1 MDILISGAGVAGP
14 VLAYWLQ
21 RYGYTPVVVE
31 HTPRPR
37 LGLGGHAVDL
47 FAPASEVMDRMGLLP
62 RLQAARVETSA
73 LRYELPGGSSI
84 DVDLRDISEAFA
96 DDRHL
101 EIMRG
106 DLATILQDATADRVE
121 YRFGDSIAALAE
133 DAAGIDVTFDSGRTG
148 RFDLVLGADGLHSA
162 VRRLI
167 FGPEDELSHHLGG
180 YLAVGTLPNYRE
192 LTTHTVLYNAV
203 DRIAAM
209 YPVAQTGQARA
220 VFLFRHPTELVYDHR
235 DIDAQRRLLRTEYRN
250 EGWEIPR
257 LLDEMDR
264 ADDFYLDAISQIRM
278 DSWSRGRVSL
288 VGDAGYAPGPA
299 VGGGTTLAVVG
310 AYLLARALAEA
321 GGAHQQ
327 AFTVY
332 ERQLRDYVRRCRE
345 AAPGVLRR
353 GIPRSRAHLRFNAL
367 ATRLLTRMP
376 AALRTRLLAGGASSA
391 LSSFALPD
399 EAAPPELDAQK
410 RVG

>member
-21 RYGYTPVVVE
+21 RYGFTPVVVE
-31 HTPRPR
+31 RTPRPR
-37 LGLGGHAVDL
+37 LGVGGHAVDL

-62 RLQAARVETSA
+62 RLRAASVETSA
-73 LRYELPGGSSI
+73 LRYERPGGPPI
-84 DVDLRDISEAFA
+84 EVDLRDISEAFA

-106 DLATILQDATADRVE
+106 ELAALLQEATADRVD

-133 DAAGIDVTFDSGRTG
+133 DDAGIDVTFESGRTG
-148 RFDLVLGADGLHSA
+148 RFDLLIGADGLHST
-162 VRRLI
+162 VRRLV
-167 FGPEDELSHHLGG
+167 FGPEDEVSHHLGG

-192 LTTHTVLYNAV
+192 LSAHTVLYNAV

-220 VFLFRHPTELVYDHR
+220 VFLFRRAVAPVYDHR
-235 DIDAQRRLLRTEYRN
+235 DIDAQRRLLRAEYRS

-264 ADDFYLDAISQIRM
+264 ADDFYLDTISQIRL
-278 DSWSRGRVSL
+278 DSWSRGRVTL

-321 GGAHQQ
+321 GGTHEQ
-327 AFTVY
+327 AFTAY
-332 ERQLRDYVRRCRE
+332 QRQLGDYARRCRDV
-345 AAPGVLRR
+345 APGVLRR
-353 GIPRSRAHLRFNAL
+353 GIPRSRAQLHFNAL
-367 ATRLLTRMP
+367 ATRLLTRLP
-376 AALRTRLLAGGASSA
+376 AALARRVLAGGASNT
-391 LSSFALPD
+391 LSSFDLPD
-399 EAAPPELDAQK
+399 EAVPPDINALGH
-410 RVG
+410 VG